1 MRLLH
6 LGLSNVTE
14 PVSKMEAIA
23 GNLVH
28 VQEVARQLEAVRR
41 ASMRNRPML
50 PPPLGRV
57 F

>member
-1 MRLLH
+1 MRLLQ